1 MDEIS
6 SLKRELKC
14 WESMFERKHGRKP
27 DKDDVN
33 NASEEIRDTYKKYKH
48 LKEQNM
54 KVADPE
60 KENIKESVKKAEDDD
75 VFGSNLNKKRTT
87 TLHSPAVRIKSEWA
101 NIKPVRLCHGQ
112 RPRKASKDNN
122 EESVER
128 DELITKPSKSPSQSS
143 LDSSV
148 DELKIPLV
156 KILSKTPGPSICTP
170 SFTGSFKKKS
180 ASANI
185 SRLKRKASLF
195 SDSLKKIDF
204 DMDKELENENSNKNQ
219 RKRSSDDEGAS
230 GELDGKHNLNVINS
244 SKVTM
249 EPKDDML
256 EINMDTSVETA
267 TEGRNEKHMPSAREI
282 LPDSN
287 DNDKLNYI
295 INNTK
300 EDTFISPRNP
310 PENTSKAFPEEI
322 KRNIDESEMDY
333 DKGIN
338 LKQDEAS
345 TNCSEVATKSKKR
358 KKEVEDENSSVKK
371 KLKSENLMTQDDTGT
386 PEELQSGIDEDEEDS
401 HNEPTDTFE
410 PEKIRKTS
418 KASSG
423 SSGLVSENFRLLD
436 MKHKSYRRRGHGMTG
451 GAYKRKA
458 YANIM
463 KARGEYVSKSSWSR
477 RGGGGTRR
485 GGFGSGWGGG
495 QAGTCFKCGQEGH
508 WAKNCRGS
516 KAQKELPDENDENLK
531 EFAPEDDEFLK
542 NLSLDTVAQMAA
554 GIPVETGN
562 PSESDTP
569 GTSDVLLPHQ
579 LPRPV
584 YVPPPPPPAIEPIY
598 QPCNGKPPKTPPEVY
613 KALGQLGFSSFRA
626 GQEQAVMRIL
636 SGMSSLVVLST
647 GAGKSLCYQLPAYMY
662 HKRSP
667 CLTLVISPLVSL
679 MEDQITGLPFGLKG
693 ACLHNNQ
700 TKPQRLKILT
710 DITAGKVAV
719 LLVSP
724 EALVGGG
731 MGGSG
736 CLPSST
742 KMPPIAFACID
753 EAHCLSEWSHNF
765 RPSYLRVC
773 KILRDRYGVQCFL
786 GLTATATQSTA
797 DSVAQHLGIADAG
810 AVIRGAAVPP
820 NLRLSVSRDR
830 DKDKALIELLQGP
843 RFSRCESIIIYC
855 TRREVTERVATLIR
869 TCMQHMQPTIRH
881 DDVISGSDVTPGKK
895 GANKK
900 RKKQPVRAPLSWE
913 AESYHAGMSAAQRR
927 KVQKRFMS
935 GELRAVAA
943 TVAFGMGLDKS
954 DVRAIIHYNMPKSF
968 ESYVQE
974 IGRAGRDGK
983 PSHCHVFLDR
993 EGQDLCELR
1002 RHIFSNTVDRVTVK
1016 RLVNRIF
1023 PRCDC
1028 KKLQREQSKRQDHHN
1043 QTLAREDLRRENTY
1057 SGSDGGSVARD
1068 EGHLAEKE
1076 GEGEADRRNGNQTVE
1091 SQACA
1096 PSSVDPSALGVAS
1109 DYHTEGMEEDFPL
1122 DEILCGDPE
1131 QANVETKQ
1139 PNRVCGGHEVAI
1151 VTETAV
1157 EELDMREES
1166 IATLLCYLE
1175 LHGNRWVEVLSTVK
1189 SMCTIKFYG
1198 GYAHM
1203 KAVAKRIPP
1212 IAAALLQSGSSTK
1225 KQNYLKFSV
1234 VQLADKM
1241 GWDLEPVSSELRAL
1255 QWNSSLA
1262 PTSDMGST
1270 GQSGILVEF
1279 SDLSL
1284 RVRAPGDLTDEER
1297 DQVVDFLDDR
1307 IQAEER
1313 TQLEQLTTLYSSL
1326 KGVSCGGIVQCMDEM
1341 DEDADVEL
1349 KTIIK
1354 KYFDDRTNATEK
1366 ALRDIQERRN
1376 NPDAY
1381 APKPE
1386 NSDDLVNW
1394 DCVSRDI
1401 RTLLGIHHDHSFTGR
1416 AVARIFHGIDSPC
1429 YPAAVWGRDRRFW
1442 RKHLNVDFNRLRK
1455 FALRELLKFR

>member
-1 MDEIS
+1 
-6 SLKRELKC
+6 
-14 WESMFERKHGRKP
+14 
-27 DKDDVN
+27 
-33 NASEEIRDTYKKYKH
+33 
-48 LKEQNM
+48 
-54 KVADPE
+54 
-60 KENIKESVKKAEDDD
+60 
-75 VFGSNLNKKRTT
+75 
-87 TLHSPAVRIKSEWA
+87 
-101 NIKPVRLCHGQ
+101 
-112 RPRKASKDNN
+112 
-122 EESVER
+122 
-128 DELITKPSKSPSQSS
+128 
-143 LDSSV
+143 
-148 DELKIPLV
+148 
-156 KILSKTPGPSICTP
+156 
-170 SFTGSFKKKS
+170 
-180 ASANI
+180 
-185 SRLKRKASLF
+185 
-195 SDSLKKIDF
+195 
-204 DMDKELENENSNKNQ
+204 
-219 RKRSSDDEGAS
+219 
-230 GELDGKHNLNVINS
+230 
-244 SKVTM
+244 
-249 EPKDDML
+249 
-256 EINMDTSVETA
+256 
-267 TEGRNEKHMPSAREI
+267 
-282 LPDSN
+282 
-287 DNDKLNYI
+287 
-295 INNTK
+295 
-300 EDTFISPRNP
+300 
-310 PENTSKAFPEEI
+310 
-322 KRNIDESEMDY
+322 
-333 DKGIN
+333 
-338 LKQDEAS
+338 
-345 TNCSEVATKSKKR
+345 
-358 KKEVEDENSSVKK
+358 
-371 KLKSENLMTQDDTGT
+371 
-386 PEELQSGIDEDEEDS
+386 
-401 HNEPTDTFE
+401 
-410 PEKIRKTS
+410 
-418 KASSG
+418 
-423 SSGLVSENFRLLD
+423 
-436 MKHKSYRRRGHGMTG
+436 
-451 GAYKRKA
+451 
-458 YANIM
+458 
-463 KARGEYVSKSSWSR
+463 
-477 RGGGGTRR
+477 
-485 GGFGSGWGGG
+485 
-495 QAGTCFKCGQEGH
+495 
-508 WAKNCRGS
+508 
-516 KAQKELPDENDENLK
+516 
-531 EFAPEDDEFLK
+531 
-542 NLSLDTVAQMAA
+542 
-554 GIPVETGN
+554 
-562 PSESDTP
+562 
-569 GTSDVLLPHQ
+569 
-579 LPRPV
+579 
-584 YVPPPPPPAIEPIY
+584 
-598 QPCNGKPPKTPPEVY
+598 
-613 KALGQLGFSSFRA
+613 
-626 GQEQAVMRIL
+626 MRIL

-881 DDVISGSDVTPGKK
+881 DDVISGSD
-895 GANKK
+895 
-900 RKKQPVRAPLSWE
+900 

-1028 KKLQREQSKRQDHHN
+1028 KKLQREQSK
-1043 QTLAREDLRRENTY
+1043 
-1057 SGSDGGSVARD
+1057 
-1068 EGHLAEKE
+1068 
-1076 GEGEADRRNGNQTVE
+1076 
-1091 SQACA
+1091 
-1096 PSSVDPSALGVAS
+1096 P
-1109 DYHTEGMEEDFPL
+1109 
-1122 DEILCGDPE
+1122 
-1131 QANVETKQ
+1131 NVETKQ